1 MYINTITNIFTGH
14 VKFKAEGYYI
24 EKFINS
30 CRAKNLNLENIK
42 REKNTIIIA
51 NIKTKKFKELCK
63 IAKQSKCKIKICKK
77 NGLPFIIHRYKK
89 RKIFVIALI
98 IVVIT
103 LITLS
108 NFIWNVDIIGNKNI
122 SKEEILDIVK
132 SEGLDIGKLKGKV
145 DAQKIVNKIRIER
158 QDISWVRNK
167 NYRYKC

>member
-1 MYINTITNIFTGH
+1 M
-14 VKFKAEGYYI
+14 
-24 EKFINS
+24 
-30 CRAKNLNLENIK
+30 
-42 REKNTIIIA
+42 
-51 NIKTKKFKELCK
+51 
-63 IAKQSKCKIKICKK
+63 
-77 NGLPFIIHRYKK
+77 
-89 RKIFVIALI
+89 
-98 IVVIT
+98 VIT